1 MKSSNTPKTR
11 IIVPLFLLSGLLP
24 FITGCGSTQ
33 EKPDNTVETEKPVV
47 TAEETEAPVKQ
58 IRVKAE
64 HPRQYTVKKG
74 DTLWGISSMF
84 LQDPWYWPEIWSKNQ
99 QVKNPHLIYPG
110 DVLTLI
116 YVDGQPQIQVI
127 SSTVQPRN
135 TQQTGE
141 AGSSTKKLSPGIRVS
156 PLDASI
162 PTIPGDAIRQF
173 LTKPRVVSK
182 EQLENAPR
190 IIGSDERHLVLGSGN
205 RVYIRGEL
213 DKERVRY
220 SVFNPGKA
228 LRDPQTYE
236 ILGYEA
242 KYAGEV
248 RITNYAD
255 PASGDLISTDR
266 EVLIGD
272 RLLIEDK
279 SKVENLYFPRVPKGD
294 IRAEIISLYEALSGV
309 AQFQIVVL
317 NKGEVDGM
325 EVGYLLATY
334 SNGRKVRDYLDKF
347 SSELVKLP
355 DERTGLVMIFE
366 TFDRVS
372 YAIVLESRRIIKN
385 HDLLLPPR

>member
-1 MKSSNTPKTR
+1 MKSLNIPKTR

-33 EKPDNTVETEKPVV
+33 AKPDNTEEPVV

-110 DVLTLI
+110 DVLTLV
-116 YVDGQPQIQVI
+116 YVNGQPQIQVI
-127 SSTVQPRN
+127 SPVQPRN
-135 TQQTGE
+135 TQQTSE
-141 AGSSTKKLSPGIRVS
+141 ASSPVKKLSPGIRVS

-162 PTIPGDAIRQF
+162 PTIPSDAIRQF
-173 LTKPRVVSK
+173 LTKPRVITK
-182 EQLENAPR
+182 KQMEDAPR
-190 IIGSDERHLVLGSGN
+190 IIGSEERHLVLGTGN

-228 LRDPQTYE
+228 LRDPETYE
-236 ILGYEA
+236 LLGYEA

-248 RITNYAD
+248 RITNYGD
-255 PASGDLISTDR
+255 PASADLVFTER

-279 SKVENLYFPRVPKGD
+279 SKVENLFFPRVPKGD
-294 IRAEIISLYEALSGV
+294 VRAEIISLYEALSGV

-334 SNGRKVRDYLDKF
+334 SNGVKVRDYLDKF
-347 SSELVKLP
+347 SSKLVKLP

-366 TFDRVS
+366 TFERVS
-372 YAIVLESRRIIKN
+372 YAIVLESRRVIKN
-385 HDLLLPPR
+385 HDLLLPPKY